1 MTERV
6 RPLKPRQEPE
16 QSNLP
21 PPAARWL
28 PAAVNGT
35 LVAVVFSLPMPP
47 ALLAPVP
54 ILIAWRRYGRTLGLA
69 TAAVAVLSVAL
80 LQGAVALLSPASL
93 GAAHSG
99 PPGLMAFLVLVLGPS
114 LLLGYGLERAESA
127 ARALVEVAGLYL
139 ALLAAGLVMVE
150 LLAAGESLLARV
162 GEWVEEAL
170 DVAIATG
177 RETARGNMDAM
188 EAVGTLEARRHWYQR
203 WAVRLMPS
211 LAASGAVLSLWANVL
226 YSRWFTGRK
235 SEDDDL
241 CNWQL
246 PMWVTYLFMVC
257 AAAVVLQVG
266 PLAGLLPRW
275 EPILIFAANG
285 LVLLVTLY
293 WLQGVAVANFY
304 FFRLRVGPVT
314 RMVGIGLQAVLM
326 VRPVTSA
333 MYAAAGM
340 ADAWFD
346 LRRLAA
352 PMDDDNGEER

>member
-1 MTERV
+1 ME
-6 RPLKPRQEPE
+6 PRQEPE
-16 QSNLP
+16 QGNLP

-54 ILIAWRRYGRTLGLA
+54 ILIAWRRYGRALGLA
-69 TAAVAVLSVAL
+69 TAAVAVLSVIL
-80 LQGAVALLSPASL
+80 LQSAAAWVVPEGPEAAQAGPL
-93 GAAHSG
+93 G
-99 PPGLMAFLVLVLGPS
+99 LVAFLTLVLGPA

-127 ARALVEVAGLYL
+127 AVALVEAAGVYL
-139 ALLAAGLVMVE
+139 ALLAVGLIMVE
-150 LLAAGESLLARV
+150 LLAAGESVLARASQ
-162 GEWVEEAL
+162 WVEEVL

-177 RETARGNMDAM
+177 RETAKGDMDVM
-188 EAVGTLEARRHWYQR
+188 EAISTLEARRQWYQR
-203 WAVRLMPS
+203 WAIRLMPS
-211 LAASGAVLSLWANVL
+211 LAASGAVLTLWVNVI

-235 SEDDDL
+235 TDGDDL

-257 AAAVVLQVG
+257 AGAVVLQVG
-266 PLAGLLPRW
+266 PLAGFLPRW
-275 EPILIFAANG
+275 EPALILAANG

-293 WLQGVAVANFY
+293 WLQGAAVANFY

-333 MYAAAGM
+333 MYAAVGM

-352 PMDDDNGEER
+352 PIDGDNGVER